1 MTKKFFM
8 KTFINTTLYLLK
20 IARNRFVKESKF
32 QLIFIV
38 TSKYR
43 NEYIENAVPNVIMTL
58 KHAH

>member
-1 MTKKFFM
+1 MTKNK
-8 KTFINTTLYLLK
+8 
-20 IARNRFVKESKF
+20 FVKESKF

-43 NEYIENAVPNVIMTL
+43 NEYIENAVTNVLMTL

>member
-38 TSKYR
+38 TSKYC
-43 NEYIENAVPNVIMTL
+43 NEYIENTVPNVLMTL